1 MPQPQIVFL
10 LVMLFGVQCLGMLT
24 LYSYRLHI
32 MCYKSYQM
40 PKLRKLFKMAN
51 LRYKLILYEKLR
63 VVCEFIC
70 RKWN

>member
-24 LYSYRLHI
+24 LYSYGLHI

-40 PKLRKLFKMAN
+40 PQAEETL
-51 LRYKLILYEKLR
+51 
-63 VVCEFIC
+63 
-70 RKWN
+70 

>member
-24 LYSYRLHI
+24 LYSYGLHI